1 MTTAL
6 ASDFAGLAS
15 NRERLLDLLK
25 SGRWISQQEATEAGG
40 MRYSARVKELRAQ
53 GYRIETQR
61 LEPRRF
67 FYRLVM
73 PEQGELWG

>member
-15 NRERLLDLLK
+15 NRERLLQLLK
-25 SGRWISQQEATEAGG
+25 DGQWHDQHACTGAGG

-53 GYRIETQR
+53 GYQIETQR

-73 PEQGELWG
+73 PEQGRLF

>member
-15 NRERLLDLLK
+15 NRDRLLQLLK
-25 SGRWISQQEATEAGG
+25 DGQWHDQHACTEAGG

-67 FYRLVM
+67 FYRLIA
-73 PEQGELWG
+73 PAQGRLF